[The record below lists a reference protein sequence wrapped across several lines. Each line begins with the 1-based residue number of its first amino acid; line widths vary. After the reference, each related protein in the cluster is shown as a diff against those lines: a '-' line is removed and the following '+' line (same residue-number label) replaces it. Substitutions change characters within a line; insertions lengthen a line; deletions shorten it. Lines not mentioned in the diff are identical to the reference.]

1 MQKLRDQSW
10 LIAAYIRVNNLHYE
24 SCMVSGGG
32 GLYLCHQGT
41 LGVARETNDVSLI
54 VSPPASPFLFMVF
67 KRHQIR
73 LQSSHMQNTISFLL
87 VVIIHEAV

>member
-41 LGVARETNDVSLI
+41 AKGLWFNISSIKDTEKETEI
-54 VSPPASPFLFMVF
+54 
-67 KRHQIR
+67 HIR
-73 LQSSHMQNTISFLL
+73 KIEKL
-87 VVIIHEAV
+87 